1 MQKHPDNRFG
11 LAQSVAE
18 IGHHLLRPSMTI
30 GCTCACTKSPRL
42 HTPGH
47 LTEFNMQRQGVVV
60 IRTSASDHLGL
71 PKLLKTS
78 QNRQPKPFAVWE
90 DSRACKQH
98 RFEVVYL
105 IYLSGFSSHLLNQP
119 GLYCLGMFRSSLKF
133 LSGRC
138 LCLCQSLTADD
149 IAGARPESVPHSIA
163 QIASVNV
170 ETLKR

>member
-1 MQKHPDNRFG
+1 
-11 LAQSVAE
+11 
-18 IGHHLLRPSMTI
+18 
-30 GCTCACTKSPRL
+30 
-42 HTPGH
+42 
-47 LTEFNMQRQGVVV
+47 MQRQGVVL

-90 DSRACKQH
+90 DSRAYKQH

-170 ETLKR
+170 ETLKEFLKVSASKPAPRWG

>member
-1 MQKHPDNRFG
+1 
-11 LAQSVAE
+11 
-18 IGHHLLRPSMTI
+18 
-30 GCTCACTKSPRL
+30 
-42 HTPGH
+42 
-47 LTEFNMQRQGVVV
+47 MQRQGVVL